1 MIITGAAS
9 AVPSFGGKD
18 MLKKYRMPN
27 GRIFQFDDKD
37 APKEAIPVEV
47 EVKKAAPKNK
57 AKTAPKN
64 KAVKK

>member
-1 MIITGAAS
+1 MITGAAS
-9 AVPSFGGKD
+9 AAPSLEEKT

-37 APKEAIPVEV
+37 APKEAVPVEV

-57 AKTAPKN
+57 AKAAPKN